1 MKRRMV
7 ATIAIGGSMA
17 LGALGGAVLFT
28 PLSSLAAGSD
38 RAADER
44 TAEDCELQGP
54 IASHLEVAADTIGID
69 ASTLLERIRD
79 GETIAE
85 VADAEGV
92 EVDAVIDA
100 MVSDGQ
106 ARLDEAVDDDMLT
119 ERQARSIARDMRER
133 ITAMVNGEFP
143 GPEGFGGFHH
153 HRGAMGWGPG
163 PWSTD

>member
-17 LGALGGAVLFT
+17 LGALGGAVLFA
-28 PLSSLAAGSD
+28 PLSSLAADTD

-44 TAEDCELQGP
+44 TTDDCELQGP

-69 ASTLLERIRD
+69 ASALLERIRD
-79 GETIAE
+79 GETIAD
-85 VADAEGV
+85 VAEAEGV

-100 MVSDGQ
+100 MVSD
-106 ARLDEAVDDDMLT
+106 ARSRLDEAVADDRLT
-119 ERQARSIARDMRER
+119 ERQARLIARDMQER
-133 ITAMVNGEFP
+133 ITAMVNGEFL
-143 GPEGFGGFHH
+143 GPDGFGGFHH

-163 PWSTD
+163 PW

>member
-28 PLSSLAAGSD
+28 PLSSLAADTD

-44 TAEDCELQGP
+44 NAEDCGFHGP
-54 IASHLEVAADTIGID
+54 LGSHLEVAAETIGID
-69 ASTLLERIRD
+69 DSVLLDRIRD

-85 VADAEGV
+85 VAEAEGV

-100 MVSDGQ
+100 IVTDAQ
-106 ARLDEAVDDDMLT
+106 TRLDDAVDDEMLT
-119 ERQARSIARDMRER
+119 ERQARLIARDMRER
-133 ITAMVNGEFP
+133 ITAMVNGEFLD
-143 GPEGFGGFHH
+143 GFDGFPH
-153 HRGAMGWGPG
+153 HRGGMGWGPG
-163 PWSTD
+163 PWSMH